1 MSNEL
6 MAQLDLDQRVAVQ
19 SLLAAAKFAVKSE
32 EDRATVWTAIS
43 TAARCRRPAR
53 PAERAA

>member
-32 EDRATVWTAIS
+32 EDRATVWTA
-43 TAARCRRPAR
+43 THGPQTVW
-53 PAERAA
+53 